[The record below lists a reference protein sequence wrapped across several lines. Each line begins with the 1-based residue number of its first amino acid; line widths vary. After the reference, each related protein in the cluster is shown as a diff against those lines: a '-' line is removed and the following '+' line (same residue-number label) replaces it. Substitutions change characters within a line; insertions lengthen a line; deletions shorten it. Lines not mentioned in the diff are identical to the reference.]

1 MWLPL
6 VTKCQ
11 LLRWRW
17 KLHVEL
23 FLLKSTCV
31 SEGATMSLCFL
42 SPLEGFMSACQNSEV
57 SYHFIYFLLN
67 LDLILFLTICFVSN
81 PFLLDLFL
89 ILSLCIWF
97 HLVFISNLIII
108 FFITIFFLFWILFI
122 IDFFFNFFLQHWIS

>member
-23 FLLKSTCV
+23 FLLTSDMCEWRSNNEPLFSLSSRRINV
-31 SEGATMSLCFL
+31 SLSKLRGVLSFYLFFIKFGPYSFSYYLFCFE
-42 SPLEGFMSACQNSEV
+42 SF
-57 SYHFIYFLLN
+57 FTWF
-67 LDLILFLTICFVSN
+67 
-81 PFLLDLFL
+81 FL

-97 HLVFISNLIII
+97 HLVFMSNFIII
-108 FFITIFFLFWILFI
+108 FFIIIFFLFWILFI
-122 IDFFFNFFLQHWIS
+122 IDFFFQFLPSALD